1 MSFFS
6 EANKDSDT
14 VPLSAGAFGPRLG
27 FFDSFEAGREAQMRG
42 NSMFGLEAAFREA
55 EQEQIREIKRAGGT
69 PPRSLN
75 DSEDG
80 VTSGFTGGVN
90 SRRYLDAARYF
101 QTGEDRDGIGDVLA
115 SRETELASFAEKNPN
130 AKLRNYREIF
140 DTVRER
146 AQAVESKWENS
157 DTSFGGMVGGFLGT
171 AIGSV
176 DPRTDPLNTLTLPI
190 GAVGKTIGQ
199 RVASQGFGQGAIEAV
214 NQLTGV
220 QENRRLLGLESGLS
234 QGALA
239 VASAAVGG
247 AALQGI
253 GEGAA
258 ALGRRWFRNTAKDPA
273 PPVPETPQAKA
284 GTVDSAGSQPGSVPA
299 AQNVEPVP
307 TRVNLMEDFEAFKA
321 AVVAERKPLGVS
333 RRGEAVAE
341 ADAAHFAR
349 QLDDWKGPRP
359 WEVPPRTD
367 TTVPGEVTTS
377 RLDRPFDR
385 AVDNLDTLD
394 DVARRLDPETF
405 RIYDK
410 LDATANRL
418 RGWIADLDAGRLTKA
433 TESVQGLEAQIA
445 ALEAK
450 IAKASAKN
458 QPRLQREL
466 AELQGARE
474 VQFEAVRGS
483 DTTDQ
488 AAVRMRLQE
497 IDQQMR
503 DLAPLV
509 SRAYGQAEGEW
520 RASGISAE
528 NLGILRD
535 LQNRGSVPFKAE
547 EAPPVAMRTTL
558 VDEMPLLTSR
568 PDVTNTLPASADAAD
583 KIKAVVAAEAKAL
596 DPAIA
601 NFRSTIAK
609 MIEPGEARTISQ
621 ADLATR
627 DKDGVLTQIE
637 GAADKV
643 MSDVRRALGEG
654 AKVTLWIEGKPRN
667 IVDVSTIG
675 LKDEQGHPW
684 GVAAIRQPLPGDNA
698 RIEIVPNQRLTFPNG
713 RSVDLDKDVFF
724 VPNESGEGSRKLTF
738 RQYLAEIEQD
748 EQALKAVGSCSIR

>member
-14 VPLSAGAFGPRLG
+14 VPMSAGAFGPRLG

-75 DSEDG
+75 DNEDG

-101 QTGEDRDGIGDVLA
+101 QTGEDRDGISGVLA

-146 AQAVESKWENS
+146 AQSVESKWENS

-176 DPRTDPLNTLTLPI
+176 DPRTDPLNTLTLPV
-190 GAVGKTIGQ
+190 GALGKTIMQ
-199 RVASQGFGQGAIEAV
+199 RVGSQAFGQGAIEAI
-214 NQLTGV
+214 NQITGV

-253 GEGAA
+253 GEGAT

-273 PPVPETPQAKA
+273 PPAPEPTPLREA
-284 GTVDSAGSQPGSVPA
+284 VPA
-299 AQNVEPVP
+299 PAQVDPAGAAPVVPAQP

-418 RGWIADLDAGRLTKA
+418 RGWIADLDAGRLAKA

-488 AAVRMRLQE
+488 AAVRTRLQE

-547 EAPPVAMRTTL
+547 EAPPVAVRTTL
-558 VDEMPLLTSR
+558 ADEMPLLTSR
-568 PDVTNTLPASADAAD
+568 PDVTNALPASADAAD

-601 NFRSTIAK
+601 NFRSTLK
-609 MIEPGEARTISQ
+609 SLMEAE
-621 ADLATR
+621 
-627 DKDGVLTQIE
+627 DG
-637 GAADKV
+637 K
-643 MSDVRRALGEG
+643 
-654 AKVTLWIEGKPRN
+654 
-667 IVDVSTIG
+667 
-675 LKDEQGHPW
+675 
-684 GVAAIRQPLPGDNA
+684 
-698 RIEIVPNQRLTFPNG
+698 LTFPNG

-738 RQYLAEIEQD
+738 RQYLAEIEQG